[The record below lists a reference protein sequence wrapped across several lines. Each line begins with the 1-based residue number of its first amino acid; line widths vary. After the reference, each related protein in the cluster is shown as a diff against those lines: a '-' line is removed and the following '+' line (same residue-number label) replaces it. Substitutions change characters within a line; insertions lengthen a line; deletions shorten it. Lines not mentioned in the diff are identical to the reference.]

1 MADDRGA
8 IARFELAGALET
20 ERLLLRPFTA
30 EDLDALRSYQSRE
43 DVTRFLYWGA
53 RTDAEVREA
62 LERKIAS
69 VSIGSE
75 GDTLALAIVP
85 KASGRL
91 VGDIVLHLISEEHRT
106 AEVGFIVHPDHQ
118 GHGYAREATRAMIRV
133 AFEEL
138 GLHRVMGS
146 LDARNVASARV
157 LAGAG
162 MRREAHLVENE
173 FVRGEWQSEV
183 IYAILRREWLAH

>member
-1 MADDRGA
+1 MADDRGE
-8 IARFELAGALET
+8 IARFELAGSLET

-53 RTDAEVREA
+53 RTDAEVLEA
-62 LERKIAS
+62 LERKIAT

-85 KASGRL
+85 KASSRV

-118 GHGYAREATRAMIRV
+118 GHGYAREATTAMLRV
-133 AFEEL
+133 AFEEV

-146 LDARNVASARV
+146 LDARNIASARV

-173 FVRGEWQSEV
+173 FVKEEWQSEV
-183 IYAILRREWLAH
+183 IYAILRREWLER